1 MKCLSCGHKM
11 TKKKDEAFHYA
22 FSGLN
27 NIYLNGI
34 IVYECEN
41 AECQDEEVVIPNQDQ
56 LHSLIAKT
64 IAKQERTLLPEEI
77 RFLRVHL
84 GFSGKDFAE
93 KLSVSP
99 ETVSRWEKGS
109 LTMSV
114 TTERFLRVLILSKAG
129 PFREYDELEKFASK
143 QAKATVKHIFKVTN
157 SNWIANA
164 A

>member
-11 TKKKDEAFHYA
+11 KKKKDEAFHYA

-27 NIYLNGI
+27 NIYLVGI
-34 IVYECEN
+34 NIYECEN
-41 AECQDEEVVIPNQDQ
+41 IECKEEEIVIPNQEE
-56 LHSLIAKT
+56 LHSLIAET
-64 IAKQERTLLPEEI
+64 IAKQERILLPEEI

-114 TTERFLRVLILSKAG
+114 TTEKFLRVLILSKAG
-129 PFREYDELEKFASK
+129 PFRDYDELEKFASK
-143 QAKATVKHIFKVTN
+143 QAKSSAKHFFKVTN
-157 SNWIANA
+157 SNWMAKA